1 MGHLQ
6 QVGQIVELLLCDL
19 TLIDDDGVLQVATLD
34 EVCIE
39 KRHNVAHEDKRTGR
53 CNLCGEIANLVDS
66 SKLAID
72 ELRLER
78 AHGGNRELVVGQNG
92 DARTRLFVFYFYLLA
107 NDVPVLCCRLLF
119 DAHFLNLLYVH
130 DGRAVEDRELRAVDL
145 NKAVVDTECIECC
158 HTMFDGRHAHIA
170 LCQNCATLGIN
181 NFLGDGL
188 DDGLS
193 FKVDA
198 LDAITSILGCG
209 VEGYGKVETCVQSL
223 SRKGET
229 ALEGPL
235 LHCFHL

>member
-1 MGHLQ
+1 
-6 QVGQIVELLLCDL
+6 
-19 TLIDDDGVLQVATLD
+19 
-34 EVCIE
+34 
-39 KRHNVAHEDKRTGR
+39 
-53 CNLCGEIANLVDS
+53 
-66 SKLAID
+66 
-72 ELRLER
+72 
-78 AHGGNRELVVGQNG
+78 
-92 DARTRLFVFYFYLLA
+92 
-107 NDVPVLCCRLLF
+107 
-119 DAHFLNLLYVH
+119 
-130 DGRAVEDRELRAVDL
+130 
-145 NKAVVDTECIECC
+145 
-158 HTMFDGRHAHIA
+158 MFDGRHAHIA